1 MFIQVK
7 SLSSVFSEKMDEIE
21 RKAIENAVNQPFQV
35 RKMWLDIVSL
45 CTKHVNV
52 CIPYVPKVLFR
63 LPV

>member
-1 MFIQVK
+1 MFMQVK

-35 RKMWLDIVSL
+35 RKMWLDIVRL